1 MYAHI
6 HVDVFTY
13 MWWLELDTVY
23 LHHSLP
29 YLWMCMC
36 TCMYVCI
43 CVCTCEGQRSV
54 LSVFLSHSSLHLCG
68 YAMYMCV
75 HAHVYVHTCIRGACT
90 CMHVHVEMSW
100 HHVSSSVTLQL
111 TFWDRVSRWTWSS
124 WTCYRGWPA
133 SSRNPS
139 AFIFPSLGLQICAIT
154 QLLHRV

>member
-1 MYAHI
+1 MGVRVHMYVHI

-29 YLWMCMC
+29 YLWMFICMC

-54 LSVFLSHSSLHLCG
+54 LSVFLSHSSRHLCG
-68 YAMYMCV
+68 CAVYMCV
-75 HAHVYVHTCIRGACT
+75 HTHVYVHICIRGACT
-90 CMHVHVEMSW
+90 CMHVHVEMRSW

-111 TFWDRVSRWTWSS
+111 TFETGSLVEPGVHESAIVV
-124 WTCYRGWPA
+124 GQEAPGIHL
-133 SSRNPS
+133 PS
-139 AFIFPSLGLQICAIT
+139 FSL
-154 QLLHRV
+154 H